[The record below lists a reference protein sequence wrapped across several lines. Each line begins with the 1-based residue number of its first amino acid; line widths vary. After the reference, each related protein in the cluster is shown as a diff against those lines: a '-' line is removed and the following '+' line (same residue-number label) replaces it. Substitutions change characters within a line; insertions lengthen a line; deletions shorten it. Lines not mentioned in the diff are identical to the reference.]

1 MADIEKNIVIKATA
15 ETKQAE
21 QDVNSLKGATAEL
34 EKTADKATGGI
45 ISSLKKLAKN
55 PYMAAIGAIA
65 GVITGIVA
73 TISDIIKKNDTLAT
87 SMGKLKD
94 VATIPLK
101 LISRL
106 LEPIANGLGFI
117 ADKIT
122 TLAGRF
128 SSLGNDLNTITDLT
142 ETLEDAQN
150 QYNLAAS
157 ATAITL
163 NNLKAIYDDS
173 TRPIEERIAALK
185 EAKDAE
191 LALAEMQNNIN
202 RMELERAV
210 LQAKNDKSWKAHQ
223 KAAFDLIK
231 YDPTKTVEE
240 NIQNFEWQMGKLG
253 DLDQELKDKI
263 YTSFTNY
270 VTSQNAI
277 SRINAEFVRKESSL
291 TKQTINQNNRTAEK
305 GVEDI
310 SKINER
316 ANELERERLE
326 EYYDMHQDTYTA
338 LRLLAVDYN
347 SEVAKLNKELDDAQ
361 KALAKATTTEQREA
375 YNRLITEIQ
384 NKINALSISYFKNV
398 KQLSQNAISVDDAFV
413 DNYVENTNEL
423 KQQALERRDFFEAD
437 LQQQIDNAVEEEKER
452 ERQEEERE
460 RQIQLSKEYAIDTLN
475 SFGNIAGSIAQMYEQ
490 EFQRIVAGKDTL
502 TAEEKERAINALER
516 QKSATIAQLA
526 MQQAASIG
534 NAILAA
540 TAASALNPIAAP
552 FIYASTVATIMGGLL
567 SSFMQAKQTM
577 SDIDAQIAEVKAY
590 STGGYIEGAGTS
602 TSDSIP
608 ARLSNGEAVINARST
623 SMYYDLLS
631 KINQAGGGVAFPD
644 AKNTPILRFA
654 SGGVANSTATI
665 VEAVKTAVK
674 DIQPVVSVKEITR
687 VQNKLKAKEI

>member
-34 EKTADKATGGI
+34 ERTADKATGGI
-45 ISSLKKLAKN
+45 ISSLQKLAKN

-142 ETLEDAQN
+142 EALEDAQN

-291 TKQTINQNNRTAEK
+291 TKQTINQNTKTAEK

-423 KQQALERRDFFEAD
+423 KQQALERRDLFEAD

-502 TAEEKERAINALER
+502 TADEKERAINALER

-552 FIYASTVATIMGGLL
+552 FVYASTAATIIGGLL

-590 STGGYIEGAGTS
+590 ATGGYIEGAGTS